1 VRPHGFHTRDRLS
14 SGAVNSIIRSWR
26 REPEPEPEPDPD
38 EELRNVEM
46 AIRQLE
52 RAELY
57 VVSAINLELS
67 VWEHRQ
73 ALHDLRCQVLA
84 VRDLLRRPQ
93 PLR

>member
-1 VRPHGFHTRDRLS
+1 MGSVD
-14 SGAVNSIIRSWR
+14 SIIRNWR
-26 REPEPEPEPDPD
+26 REPEPDPEHD
-38 EELRNVEM
+38 ERQELRSVEL
-46 AIRQLE
+46 AVRQLE

-57 VVSAINLELS
+57 VVSAINLELTA
-67 VWEHRQ
+67 WEHRQ

>member
-1 VRPHGFHTRDRLS
+1 MDSV
-14 SGAVNSIIRSWR
+14 IRNWR
-26 REPEPEPEPDPD
+26 REPGPDPE
-38 EELRNVEM
+38 EELRKVEL

-67 VWEHRQ
+67 SWEHRQ
-73 ALHDLRCQVLA
+73 ALLDLRCSVLA
-84 VRDLLRRPQ
+84 ASQLLRRPQ